1 MQREIFRKAALEKLA
16 NPEQLDTLMGVTRP
30 GGWVALVT
38 TAVLLG
44 GVVAWSI
51 FGHLR
56 VTVPARGILIRGGAL
71 IDVQAGSNGR
81 IAEFLVKPGDVVKT
95 GDEVAVIAQ
104 REMVEETANLR
115 KRIDDLEKE
124 DARRTVDE
132 TVLQKSKLAS
142 LDAEEAKISAQVRD
156 VTAQITPLQTELDTA
171 DAAFKKGIA
180 TRSAVLQAQQALLGA
195 QNQIK
200 EHLQRL
206 KDIPTDRQ
214 NLLNQITQDR
224 ASRNSALADARRQLE
239 AKEHALSSAN
249 RVRAHGA
256 GRVLERGVD
265 VGDLVTPQTRVLSL
279 EPLDLPLLAIL
290 YVPAGEGKS
299 ISKGYEVRLSPSTVR
314 KEEYGVLLGSVRS
327 VSSYPAT
334 PEGMLRTLRN
344 QVLVNELAA
353 KGTPLEV
360 VAELATNP
368 NNVSGYQWS
377 SPSGPPVGIFG
388 GTICTAS
395 IVTEL
400 RRPISYVIPFV
411 KRSIGIE

>member
-1 MQREIFRKAALEKLA
+1 MQREVFRKAALEKLSS
-16 NPEQLDTLMGVTRP
+16 PEQLDTLMGVTRP
-30 GGWVALVT
+30 AGWLALFT
-38 TAVLLG
+38 TAALLA
-44 GVVAWSI
+44 GVVVWSI

-71 IDVQAGSNGR
+71 IDVQAGSSGR

-95 GDEVAVIAQ
+95 GDEVAIIAQ
-104 REMVEETANLR
+104 REMVEETSNLQ

-142 LDAEEAKISAQVRD
+142 LDAEEGKISAQVREL
-156 VTAQITPLQTELDTA
+156 TGQITPLQTELDSA
-171 DAAFKKGIA
+171 EAGLKRGIA
-180 TRSAVLQAQQALLGA
+180 TRSAVLAAQQSLLGA

-214 NLLNQITQDR
+214 NLLNQIKQDR
-224 ASRNSALADARRQLE
+224 ASRSSALADARRQLE
-239 AKEHALSSAN
+239 AKEHALTSAN
-249 RVRAHGA
+249 RVRAHGG

-279 EPLDLPLLAIL
+279 EPLDMPLLAIL

-314 KEEYGVLLGSVRS
+314 KEEYGVLMGSVRS

-360 VAELATNP
+360 VAELSTNP

-400 RRPISYVIPFV
+400 RTPISYVIPFV